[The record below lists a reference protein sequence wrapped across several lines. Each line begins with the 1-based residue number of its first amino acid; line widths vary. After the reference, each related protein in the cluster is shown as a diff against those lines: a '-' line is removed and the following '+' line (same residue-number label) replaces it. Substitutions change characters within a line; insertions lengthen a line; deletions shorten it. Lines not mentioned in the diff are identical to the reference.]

1 MIKVLEKVSDY
12 ILQFILSIVKG
23 ILNFLPR
30 KLSLLLGSIFAKLIY
45 SLSLMTPYRNHIQRN
60 IKETLPIPESWA
72 HKEARIH
79 IIKLVKN
86 IVDFLRISKI
96 RESNFDKIIEI
107 KNPEYFEEALKENK
121 GIILVS
127 AHYGCWELL
136 GVALKIKFNNP
147 LSVIV
152 QRPSSPV
159 FDKLFYNSRKFFG
172 INTYYNTD
180 GIQGLRPLF
189 RALENNETIGFL
201 IDQHGESED
210 TFGRFFGKVVSIPS
224 GPAVFAY
231 RTKAPILPVFI
242 KRLKNDKHEIVFLP
256 HINIGNEEKNIEIY
270 KTSQKLYGIIE
281 KFIKDN
287 PDEWLWIYRR
297 WNKLSQQGM
306 EIAEN
311 IEKHVSKEF
320 SYEKN

>member
-1 MIKVLEKVSDY
+1 MLSKISDY
-12 ILQFILSIVKG
+12 FLQLVLSVVKG
-23 ILNFLPR
+23 FLCLLPR
-30 KLSLLLGSIFAKLIY
+30 RLALFSGSIFAKFIY

-60 IKETLPIPESWA
+60 IKETLPVPVSWA
-72 HKEARIH
+72 IKEARIH

-86 IVDFLRISKI
+86 VVDFLRFPKI
-96 RESNFDKIIEI
+96 KESNIDKIIEL
-107 KNPEYFEEALKENK
+107 KNPEYFEEALKLNK
-121 GIILVS
+121 GVILVS

-136 GVALKIKFNNP
+136 GVALQMKFANP

-152 QRPSSPV
+152 QRPTNKV
-159 FDKLFYNSRKFFG
+159 FDKLFYESRKKFG
-172 INTYYNTD
+172 ISTYYNTD

-189 RALENNETIGFL
+189 RALQNNESVGFL

-224 GPAVFAY
+224 GAALFAY
-231 RTKAPILPVFI
+231 KTQAPIVPVFI
-242 KRLKNDKHEIVFLP
+242 KRLDNEKHQLVFYP
-256 HINIGNEEKNIEIY
+256 HLTTGDGEKNIEIY

-297 WNKLSQQGM
+297 WNKLSQQGL

-311 IEKHVSKEF
+311 IEKHMSKEF